1 MHDRPLEYRPHPWHG
16 VDPGKRFPEIVR
28 AYIEIVPTD
37 GVKYE
42 IDKHSGYLM
51 VDRPQRF
58 SSFCPT
64 LYGFVPRTYCGDRVA
79 AYALA
84 GSPPV
89 SQGDG
94 DPLDICVLTD
104 RPISRGETG
113 QTIYGNVAEVFCDGS
128 VSAGAT
134 RSFGRAPA
142 TSASTASPYRL
153 ELVRPDPGDADQV
166 RLDLRAAARPAR
178 SAWRR

>member
-1 MHDRPLEYRPHPWHG
+1 MIGRESIVLTRG
-16 VDPGKRFPEIVR
+16 TASTPGKRFPEIVR

-51 VDRPQRF
+51 VDRPQRS

-79 AYALA
+79 AYTLV

-89 SQGDG
+89 SHGDG
-94 DPLDICVLTD
+94 DPLDICVLTE
-104 RPISRGETG
+104 PTH
-113 QTIYGNVAEVFCDGS
+113 
-128 VSAGAT
+128 
-134 RSFGRAPA
+134 
-142 TSASTASPYRL
+142 L
-153 ELVRPDPGDADQV
+153 
-166 RLDLRAAARPAR
+166 
-178 SAWRR
+178 AWRDPS